1 MSRRFKIQYY
11 STAMLLAAVLF
22 ALFSIFPLTGDDW
35 FRESLGASLGGVGDL
50 VRTVARKWSTT
61 NGRILGNVLAY
72 TAGSRPIV
80 RDIMRTLITFGLIA
94 LLARVS
100 GLRKASGLLLCA
112 VAVIAL
118 PREMF
123 REIYPW
129 AAGYFN
135 YVPPVALA
143 LGALA
148 LMPEVFAWQ
157 EINAGKA
164 RCAALFFLGFAS
176 QLFVENITFYV
187 LCAAGILN
195 VLQLVRHKRLSAVLV
210 CYFIGAL
217 LGAVLLLASPS
228 YLDMLLHGGSY
239 QVGATNGLRGLIM
252 TARNNCATVFRSLLA
267 GCPVLYCSITALL
280 GVYIVRSKP
289 KTSDVIC
296 LAAMLACCACLL
308 LGEWS
313 DIVTALICLA
323 WFALSAAAIVRR
335 TGQVRGKAMYFM
347 LAALCAAFPLLFV
360 NPIGPRCLYVSYV
373 FLLAVALS
381 LLSGLKLSFRHTCPL
396 CLCMFVGTA
405 ALLATIYYPL
415 HKTDMQQRELI
426 EDALARG
433 DREVTV
439 PAYEDGS
446 WLWDADSCKMEYA
459 YYYDVP
465 GDLKIIFAARNTGE

>member
-112 VAVIAL
+112 AAVIAL

-157 EINAGKA
+157 EINAGKS

-252 TARNNCATVFRSLLA
+252 TARNNCSTVFRSLLA

-289 KTSDVIC
+289 KTSDVI
-296 LAAMLACCACLL
+296 
-308 LGEWS
+308 
-313 DIVTALICLA
+313 
-323 WFALSAAAIVRR
+323 
-335 TGQVRGKAMYFM
+335 
-347 LAALCAAFPLLFV
+347 
-360 NPIGPRCLYVSYV
+360 
-373 FLLAVALS
+373 
-381 LLSGLKLSFRHTCPL
+381 
-396 CLCMFVGTA
+396 
-405 ALLATIYYPL
+405 
-415 HKTDMQQRELI
+415 
-426 EDALARG
+426 
-433 DREVTV
+433 
-439 PAYEDGS
+439 
-446 WLWDADSCKMEYA
+446 
-459 YYYDVP
+459 
-465 GDLKIIFAARNTGE
+465 